1 MYPHRIKNAV
11 IYKNK
16 KVNLEIMK
24 KKGGQ
29 KSYKILYFKLRNTKY
44 LEKMA
49 RGFMNLVE

>member
-29 KSYKILYFKLRNTKY
+29 KVIKFFTLNYAILNIWRKWH
-44 LEKMA
+44 A
-49 RGFMNLVE
+49 VS